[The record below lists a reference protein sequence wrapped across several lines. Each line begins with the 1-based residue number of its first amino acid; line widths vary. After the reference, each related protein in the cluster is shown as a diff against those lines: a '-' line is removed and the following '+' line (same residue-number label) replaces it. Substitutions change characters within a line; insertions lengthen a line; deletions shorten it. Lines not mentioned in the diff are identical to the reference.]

1 MKVLHVIPTYESAW
15 AFGGGTIK
23 AVSQL
28 CRGLVKQGLD
38 VTVYTTNADGKGG
51 YFDVPL
57 GKPVDIGGVK
67 VWYFHCSFGAKD
79 AFYSK
84 LLAKHLEDTVK
95 DFDIVHVA
103 AFWQFIQVSVS
114 RACRKFNVPYIV
126 STHGCLMKWGLGRK
140 RWKRFPYWYLFTRP
154 TLLKANAI
162 HYVSNGERTES
173 LKRFNQDVPS
183 YIVPN
188 CLESDDYIVLPEK
201 INDFRESLDIPEDT
215 FIVSFLSLIRPRKGL
230 ELLIKAISKLKNEKL
245 VLLIGGTVESQ
256 EYLKSLK
263 QMCRAYGIEQKVKW
277 LGLVEPKNLSSFYG
291 VSDIFVFPSYE
302 EAFGMVVVEAMACG
316 TPVLIS
322 KGVPIWEEVVE
333 DGAGWVIDF
342 SPRDIANKIKQ
353 LVSNQSL
360 LQSLAKKASQSVR
373 NRYDS
378 DAVASSMKKSYEN
391 LLCNPQLGKCIIS
404 PNGVLKGKA

>member
-1 MKVLHVIPTYESAW
+1 MKVLHVIPTYETAW
-15 AFGGGTIK
+15 AFGGGTVK

-28 CRGLVKQGLD
+28 CRGLVTQGLD
-38 VTVYTTNADGKGG
+38 VTVYTTDADGKGG

-57 GKPVDIGGVK
+57 GKPVDVGGVK

-84 LLAKHLEDTVK
+84 LLAKQLEGTVK

-114 RACRKFNVPYIV
+114 RACRKFNIPYIV
-126 STHGCLMKWGLGRK
+126 STHGCLMEWGLGRK

-154 TLLKANAI
+154 TLLKANAV
-162 HYVSNGERTES
+162 HYASNGERTES

-188 CLESDDYIVLPEK
+188 CLVSDDYIVQPEK
-201 INDFRESLDIPEDT
+201 IRDFRESLEIPEDA

-230 ELLIKAISKLKNEKL
+230 ELLIKAFSELRREPFF
-245 VLLIGGTVESQ
+245 LLIGGTVESQ

-263 QMCRAYGIEQKVKW
+263 EMCRDYGIDQKVRW
-277 LGLVEPKNLSSFYG
+277 IGLVEPQYLSSFYG
-291 VSDIFVFPSYE
+291 VSDIFAFPSFE

-322 KGVPIWEEVVE
+322 KGVPIWKEVVA
-333 DGAGWVIDF
+333 DGAGLVIDF
-342 SPRDIANKIKQ
+342 SPQDIANKIKG
-353 LVSNQSL
+353 LASNRSL
-360 LQSLAKKASQSVR
+360 LQSLSKKASQTVR

-378 DAVASSMKKSYEN
+378 DAVASLMKKCYGN
-391 LLCNPQLGKCIIS
+391 VIS
-404 PNGVLKGKA
+404 

>member
-1 MKVLHVIPTYESAW
+1 MKVLHVIPTYETAW
-15 AFGGGTIK
+15 AFGGGAVK

-38 VTVYTTNADGKGG
+38 VTVYTTDADGNGG

-57 GKPVDIGGVK
+57 GKPVDVGGVK

-84 LLAKHLEDTVK
+84 LLAKQLESTVK

-114 RACRKFNVPYIV
+114 RACRKFNIPYIV
-126 STHGCLMKWGLGRK
+126 STHGCLMEWGLGRK

-154 TLLKANAI
+154 TLLKADAV
-162 HYVSNGERTES
+162 HYVSNGERIES

-188 CLESDDYIVLPEK
+188 CLVSDDYIVQPEK
-201 INDFRESLDIPEDT
+201 IRDFRESLEISKDA

-230 ELLIKAISKLKNEKL
+230 ELVIKAFSELKREPFF
-245 VLLIGGTVESQ
+245 LLIGGTVESQ

-263 QMCRAYGIEQKVKW
+263 EMCRGYGIDQKIRW
-277 LGLVEPKNLSSFYG
+277 LGLVEPQNLSSFYG
-291 VSDIFVFPSYE
+291 VSGLFVFPSFE

-322 KGVPIWEEVVE
+322 KGVPIWEEIVA
-333 DGAGWVIDF
+333 DGAGLVIDF
-342 SPRDIANKIKQ
+342 SPEDIANNIRK
-353 LVSNQSL
+353 LVSNPHL
-360 LQSLAKKASQSVR
+360 LQSLSKNARESVK
-373 NRYDS
+373 NRYDIEK
-378 DAVASSMKKSYEN
+378 VASLMLTAYEDIVT
-391 LLCNPQLGKCIIS
+391 GAKT
-404 PNGVLKGKA
+404 GVLQWLKS